1 MFSEVFFTGLYS
13 SLIGF
18 LLAMG
23 AQCYKSK
30 CSEVKICCITIH
42 RDVAGE
48 EQLTDNHHLTLYNQI
63 IIYKSNLAS
72 LYACICFSLNLL
84 ICSK

>member
-18 LLAMG
+18 ILAVG

-30 CSEVKICCITIH
+30 CREVKICCIKIT

-48 EQLTDNHHLTLYNQI
+48 EELDQRQTQTPITSNNTL
-63 IIYKSNLAS
+63 
-72 LYACICFSLNLL
+72 
-84 ICSK
+84 

>member
-30 CSEVKICCITIH
+30 CSQVKVCCITIN
-42 RDVAGE
+42 RDVKGE
-48 EQLTDNHHLTLYNQI
+48 EELDQQQTPIT
-63 IIYKSNLAS
+63 SNNS
-72 LYACICFSLNLL
+72 L
-84 ICSK
+84 

>member
-23 AQCYKSK
+23 AQCYRSK
-30 CSEVKICCITIH
+30 CSQVKVCCITIN

-48 EQLTDNHHLTLYNQI
+48 EQLDQRQAQNPIQSQN
-63 IIYKSNLAS
+63 NL
-72 LYACICFSLNLL
+72 
-84 ICSK
+84 

>member
-13 SLIGF
+13 SIIGF
-18 LLAMG
+18 LIAVG

-30 CSEVKICCITIH
+30 CKEVKICCITIK

-48 EQLTDNHHLTLYNQI
+48 EELDRRIQNPIESPN
-63 IIYKSNLAS
+63 NL
-72 LYACICFSLNLL
+72 
-84 ICSK
+84 

>member
-30 CSEVKICCITIH
+30 CKEVSFCCIKII
-42 RDVAGE
+42 RDTTAE
-48 EQLTDNHHLTLYNQI
+48 EELDIRRPQNPISSQ
-63 IIYKSNLAS
+63 S
-72 LYACICFSLNLL
+72 LDRPNERL
-84 ICSK
+84 

>member
-18 LLAMG
+18 LIAIG

-30 CSEVKICCITIH
+30 CKEVNFCCIKII
-42 RDVAGE
+42 RDVEGE
-48 EQLTDNHHLTLYNQI
+48 EQLDTASRQNPIQ
-63 IIYKSNLAS
+63 SNERL
-72 LYACICFSLNLL
+72 
-84 ICSK
+84 

>member
-18 LLAMG
+18 LLALG

-30 CSEVKICCITIH
+30 CSQVEFCCIKII
-42 RDVAGE
+42 RDTTAE
-48 EQLTDNHHLTLYNQI
+48 EELDIQQRPTNPIQSQQGL
-63 IIYKSNLAS
+63 
-72 LYACICFSLNLL
+72 
-84 ICSK
+84 

>member
-18 LLAMG
+18 LLAIG

-30 CSEVKICCITIH
+30 CKEVKICCITIS

-48 EQLTDNHHLTLYNQI
+48 EELDRQPQNPLQSN
-63 IIYKSNLAS
+63 SNL
-72 LYACICFSLNLL
+72 
-84 ICSK
+84 

>member
-30 CSEVKICCITIH
+30 CKEVEFCCIKIT
-42 RDVAGE
+42 RDTTAE
-48 EQLTDNHHLTLYNQI
+48 EELDIQQQRPQNHVTHDM
-63 IIYKSNLAS
+63 AS
-72 LYACICFSLNLL
+72 PAVQSQNGL
-84 ICSK
+84 

>member
-18 LLAMG
+18 IIAIG

-30 CSEVKICCITIH
+30 CSQVKICCITIN

-48 EQLTDNHHLTLYNQI
+48 EELDRRITNPI
-63 IIYKSNLAS
+63 ESNNRL
-72 LYACICFSLNLL
+72 
-84 ICSK
+84 

>member
-18 LLAMG
+18 ILAMG
-23 AQCYKSK
+23 AQCYRSK
-30 CSEVKICCITIH
+30 CSQVKICCITIN

-48 EQLTDNHHLTLYNQI
+48 EQLDQRQNTNPIQ
-63 IIYKSNLAS
+63 SNN
-72 LYACICFSLNLL
+72 NL
-84 ICSK
+84 

>member
-23 AQCYKSK
+23 AQCYRSK
-30 CSEVKICCITIH
+30 CREVKTCCIRII
-42 RDVAGE
+42 RDVEGE
-48 EQLTDNHHLTLYNQI
+48 EQLDIQI
-63 IIYKSNLAS
+63 PQNPIQSQNGL
-72 LYACICFSLNLL
+72 
-84 ICSK
+84 

>member
-30 CSEVKICCITIH
+30 CSEVKICCITIN

-48 EQLTDNHHLTLYNQI
+48 EQLDRQPPPNPLQ
-63 IIYKSNLAS
+63 SNNAL
-72 LYACICFSLNLL
+72 
-84 ICSK
+84 

>member
-18 LLAMG
+18 LLAIG

-30 CSEVKICCITIH
+30 CSQVKVCCITIN
-42 RDVAGE
+42 RDVKGE
-48 EQLTDNHHLTLYNQI
+48 EELDQQQTQTPIQSNNTL
-63 IIYKSNLAS
+63 
-72 LYACICFSLNLL
+72 
-84 ICSK
+84 

>member
-18 LLAMG
+18 LLAIG

-30 CSEVKICCITIH
+30 CSQVKVCCITIN
-42 RDVAGE
+42 RDVKGE
-48 EQLTDNHHLTLYNQI
+48 EELDQRQTQTPI
-63 IIYKSNLAS
+63 TSNNS
-72 LYACICFSLNLL
+72 L
-84 ICSK
+84 